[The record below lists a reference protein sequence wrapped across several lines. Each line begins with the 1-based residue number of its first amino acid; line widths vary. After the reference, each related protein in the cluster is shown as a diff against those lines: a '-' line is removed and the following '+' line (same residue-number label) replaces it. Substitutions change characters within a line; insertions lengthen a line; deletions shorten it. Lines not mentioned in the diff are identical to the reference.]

1 MTYNAVFRIIEQTS
15 VQKEGA
21 TNPHSG
27 FEDLVVLSEKY
38 NQCKMRFTGVSRPT
52 IINTR
57 NKGII
62 ILHRSWK
69 QWTSNASGGQRHLIQ
84 SNFVWMKI
92 NLNCRKRQSAWE
104 QRGHQRRRVGILELP
119 GMLQDAKAKPC
130 PFRFLLQHSMLNR
143 LNGLV

>member
-27 FEDLVVLSEKY
+27 FQDLVVLSEEY

-62 ILHRSWK
+62 ILHRS
-69 QWTSNASGGQRHLIQ
+69 
-84 SNFVWMKI
+84 
-92 NLNCRKRQSAWE
+92 
-104 QRGHQRRRVGILELP
+104 
-119 GMLQDAKAKPC
+119 
-130 PFRFLLQHSMLNR
+130 
-143 LNGLV
+143 